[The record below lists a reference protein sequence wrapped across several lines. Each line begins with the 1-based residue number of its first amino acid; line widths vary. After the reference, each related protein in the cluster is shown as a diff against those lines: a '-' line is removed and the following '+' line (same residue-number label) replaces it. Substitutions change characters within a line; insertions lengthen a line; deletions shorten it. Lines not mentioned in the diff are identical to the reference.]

1 MPRYC
6 RAGGPKVACTL
17 RALSALPALGL
28 LFVAL
33 CVLLSACDP
42 AKRVPM
48 GKHLLTRNTVEV
60 SGDVDKDDLE
70 RIIKQKPNKRILGMR
85 FHLGVYNLVDTV
97 KMKRGIAEKTAHVDA
112 VNERRKAS
120 GKAFKPYRKTWR
132 EWLRETVGEPP
143 VILDT
148 SLTART
154 TAQMGLY
161 MRKEGY
167 FHATIADTTVLHR
180 PNGKAFRH
188 RKAKVRYTVVPGLPY
203 TVCQTAFAVDDAR
216 MHLYISEH
224 WDKSLVVPGMRM
236 DADVLDLERKRVT
249 TWMNELGYLYFT
261 RDLLRYDADTTVG
274 ILQADML
281 LRVERPYAHKARS
294 LTGTREGTVQWLR
307 DVTVDMSGRY
317 RPGMP
322 PPDTL
327 RYEGYSILY
336 RGKPF
341 VRPKSLARH
350 VFLRPGE
357 RYKLSNQDNTYRR
370 LTSLR
375 VFDRVDIRYDTLSS
389 PEPDKVDAL
398 LTLSPTRTQDF
409 LLEGAG
415 TNRGGFLGTSIS
427 IGYKHRNVARTLG
440 QLTMSVTLGLEAQ
453 QSVSGQE
460 ASADQSS
467 TSVGRDVLFNTVEIG
482 PEVNYKLPRPI
493 FLARLYGA
501 SANARTSFT
510 ALYNFQRRPD
520 YTRALGKLSLG
531 QEWNLDPRV
540 QMGAYID
547 ANLITIPYR
556 SQAFQDYL
564 IQAND
569 PILTDGY
576 TDHFVLTLPRITC
589 VVNSQAGK
597 SRRNLFYNRANLELA
612 GTVLRGIDEAV
623 GAPTVDSLADP
634 YYTVLFVRYAE
645 FFKLDNDFRF
655 YHTIHDKS
663 NVAFRLAGGFGVP
676 YGNLGVLPFESSF
689 FVGGANGLRAWRAR
703 SVGPGSYRQPLDAFD
718 RVGEVRIEGNAE
730 YRFKLIGFL
739 EGALF
744 ADAGNIWLLDEDPNK
759 PGSGISDQWL
769 SELAVGTGV
778 GVRFNFD
785 FFIIRFDLGL
795 QTKDP
800 SLPKGERWV
809 FEPKDEYEAWRN
821 SLGGDPYSYK
831 PKVNF
836 NLGIGYPF

>member
-1 MPRYC
+1 MPPYC
-6 RAGGPKVACTL
+6 RAGGPKVACTPRL
-17 RALSALPALGL
+17 RGAPIHAS
-28 LFVAL
+28 
-33 CVLLSACDP
+33 VLLVFLCLTLLSCDP
-42 AKRVPM
+42 AKRVPL

-60 SGDVDKDDLE
+60 TGDVDKDELE

-97 KMKRGIAEKTAHVDA
+97 KMKKGIEEKTAHVEA
-112 VNERRKAS
+112 INLRRRAE
-120 GKAFKPYRKTWR
+120 GRPEKPYRKTWR

-148 SLTART
+148 TLTARS
-154 TAQMGLY
+154 TAQMRLY

-167 FHATIADTTVLHR
+167 FHATVSDTTLLHR
-180 PNGKAFRH
+180 ASGKPFRH
-188 RKAKVRYTVVPGLPY
+188 RKAKVHYTVVPGAPY
-203 TVCQTAFAVDDAR
+203 TVCESAFMVDDAR
-216 MHLYISEH
+216 MHLYISEE

-236 DADVLDLERKRVT
+236 DADVLDLERKRNT
-249 TWMNELGYLYFT
+249 TLLNELGYLYFT
-261 RDLLRYDADTTVG
+261 RDLLRFDADTTVG

-281 LRVERPYAHKARS
+281 LRVERPYSTGRS
-294 LTGTREGTVQWLR
+294 IAGAREGTVHWLEE
-307 DVTVDMSGRY
+307 VQVDMSGRY

-327 RYEGYSILY
+327 RYEGFAILH

-341 VRPKSLARH
+341 VRPKSLMRH
-350 VFLRPGE
+350 LFLRPGE
-357 RYKLSNQDNTYRR
+357 RYKLSNEDNTYRR

-375 VFDRVDIRYDTLSS
+375 VFDRVDIRYDTLTASA
-389 PEPDKVDAL
+389 PDKVDAL
-398 LTLSPTRTQDF
+398 LTLLPTRTQGF
-409 LLEGAG
+409 SIEGAG

-427 IGYKHRNVARTLG
+427 VGYKHRNVARTLG
-440 QLTMSVTLGLEAQ
+440 QLNVSVTLGLEAQ

-460 ASADQSS
+460 ASTDQAS

-520 YTRALGKLSLG
+520 YTRALGKLSFG

-547 ANLITIPYR
+547 ANLVTIPYR

-564 IQAND
+564 VQAND

-576 TDHFVLTLPRITC
+576 TDHFVLTLPRVTC
-589 VVNSQAGK
+589 TVNSQVGK
-597 SRRNLFYNRANLELA
+597 SQRNLFYNRSNLELA
-612 GTVLRGIDEAV
+612 GTVLRGIGEAV
-623 GAPTVDSLADP
+623 SAPITNDTLGNSYFTLLD
-634 YYTVLFVRYAE
+634 VRYAE

-663 NVAFRLAGGFGVP
+663 SVAFRLAGGFGVP
-676 YGNLGVLPFESSF
+676 YGNLGVLPFETGF

-703 SVGPGSYRQPLDAFD
+703 SVGPGSYRAPLDAFD

-744 ADAGNIWLLDEDPNK
+744 ADAGNIWLLEEDPNK
-759 PGSGISDQWL
+759 PGSGISNQWL
-769 SELAVGTGV
+769 SELAIGTGV

-809 FEPKDEYEAWRN
+809 FEPKDEYEAWRT
-821 SLGGDPYSYK
+821 SLGGDPYTYK